1 MAITHVFNGVDGDIT
16 FDFTTQIISCENTID
31 TLSIQELVDGCR
43 EAEYSAE
50 GIAFPK
56 ICNASGKDYLDVDN
70 GVQVGITIVLLDGW
84 VVYTERNT
92 GVFKVTGGNLVQVS
106 GGDPFEPNPLVT
118 YVNIQ
123 SAASTVVSVS
133 SGSGL
138 STAEHNKLMG
148 LPDVTLT
155 EEQDTRLETI
165 ETAVGEQ
172 LTEERFTDLT
182 FNRANTIAGIGAS
195 KRITDYTAGTVDG
208 GGEIDV
214 AVNYDSEDEYAL
226 PSSEELQS

>member
-31 TLSIQELVDGCR
+31 TLTIQELVDGCR
-43 EAEYSAE
+43 EAEYSSV
-50 GIAFPK
+50 GVAFPK

-84 VVYTERNT
+84 LIYTERNS

-123 SAASTVVSVS
+123 SAASTVVAVS
-133 SGSGL
+133 TGSGL

-155 EEQDTRLETI
+155 EEQDTRLQTI
-165 ETAVGEQ
+165 ETAAGEQ
-172 LTEERFTDLT
+172 LTEERAVDLL
-182 FNRANTIAGIGAS
+182 FNRTNTITGTGTR
-195 KRITDYTAGTVDG
+195 KRISEYVAGTVAG
-208 GGEIDV
+208 GGEVNV
-214 AVNYDSEDEYAL
+214 AVNYDSSDEYAL
-226 PSSEELQS
+226 PSSEEVQE

>member
-1 MAITHVFNGVDGDIT
+1 MAIEYVYTGISGDIT
-16 FDFTTQIISCENTID
+16 LDFSAQIISCENTIA
-31 TLSIQELVDGCR
+31 TLEIQELIDACR
-43 EAEYSAE
+43 EAEYSSA

-84 VVYTERNT
+84 LIYTERNS
-92 GVFKVTGGNLVQVS
+92 GVFKVVGGNLVQVS

-138 STAEHNKLMG
+138 STAEHNKLMAI
-148 LPDVTLT
+148 PEETLT
-155 EEQDTRLETI
+155 AEQEGKIDTI
-165 ETAVGEQ
+165 VAGQAEQ
-172 LTEERFTDLT
+172 LTESKFVDLT
-182 FNRANTIAGIGAS
+182 FNRSNTISGAGAN
-195 KRITDYTAGTVDG
+195 KRITGYKAGEGEGINVNVAYDTA
-208 GGEIDV
+208 
-214 AVNYDSEDEYAL
+214 DEYAL
-226 PSSEELQS
+226 PESETVQP